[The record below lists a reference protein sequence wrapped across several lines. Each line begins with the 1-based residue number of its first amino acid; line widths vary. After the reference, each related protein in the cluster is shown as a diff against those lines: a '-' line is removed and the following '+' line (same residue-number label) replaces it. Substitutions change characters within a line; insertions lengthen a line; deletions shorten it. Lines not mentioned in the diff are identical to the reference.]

1 MNDNKGILT
10 LRWISRS
17 VGLIFV
23 VTLFLFFIGEKGWE
37 DLHILSFIDIALLII
52 ILFFIVGVFL
62 GFYKEFWGGIIIIAS
77 ILIFNI
83 IDIIALGSFNW
94 QLDLWFL
101 LIPGGLYLI
110 VYYLSSKNK
119 KGKNKKE

>member
-1 MNDNKGILT
+1 MKDNKGIQT

-23 VTLFLFFIGEKGWE
+23 ATLFLFFIGEKGWE
-37 DLHILSFIDIALLII
+37 NLHILSFIDIVLLVI
-52 ILFFIVGVFL
+52 ILFFIVGVFI
-62 GFYKEFWGGIIIIAS
+62 GFYKEIWGGIVIIAS

-83 IDIIALGSFNW
+83 IDVVAVGSFNW

-119 KGKNKKE
+119 KE